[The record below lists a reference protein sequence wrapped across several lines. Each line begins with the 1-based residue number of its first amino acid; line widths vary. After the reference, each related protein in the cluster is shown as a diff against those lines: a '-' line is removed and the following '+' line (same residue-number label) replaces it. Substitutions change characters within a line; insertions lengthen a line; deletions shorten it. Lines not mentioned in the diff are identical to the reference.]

1 MIKLYTHWEDLNR
14 APYSILSNEAAFKG
28 FCRRPE
34 VYTDYVREVIK
45 RVDSGILLD
54 VNTGLVK
61 MPRGVTTVKELSTG
75 CKTVI
80 NAICCI
86 RFNNTPAVINANE
99 CGRKA
104 LIELFKVVDNQDIS
118 LLLMNTDITKELYW
132 RFTLNN
138 GQEVEDCFSL
148 RYRLAEIS

>member
-28 FCRRPE
+28 FGRRPE
-34 VYTDYVREVIK
+34 VYTDYVQEVIK
-45 RVDSGILLD
+45 RVDSSILLD
-54 VNTGLVK
+54 VNTGLIK
-61 MPRGVTTVKELSTG
+61 TPHGVATVDKLSTG

-86 RFNNTPAVINANE
+86 RFHNTPAVINANE
-99 CGRKA
+99 CSPEA
-104 LIELFKVVDNQDIS
+104 LIELFKVVDNQNIS
-118 LLLMNTDITKELYW
+118 LLLMNTDIPRELYW

-138 GQEVEDCFSL
+138 SQEVEDCFSL

>member
-80 NAICCI
+80 NAI
-86 RFNNTPAVINANE
+86 NANE

-118 LLLMNTDITKELYW
+118 LLLMNTDIPKELYW